1 MQYAAFAAIESAAHV
16 SSPEAIQAFASWV
29 DRHEKTPQKDQRP
42 VWTLWLGELFEAATR
57 ARAWE
62 GLDALLAAH
71 ADRLAGSHFF
81 DDGAIGAAV
90 ARVAAAEGRAAGFA
104 AARGILPRVLR
115 LPAAPG
121 ADSAPDSALS
131 GIIAAFARDCQDP
144 GLLRDVA
151 GLLTPEL
158 AAEAPQQATLLR
170 TLAQVDEARNP
181 QAVLARM
188 DPDIAL
194 WVRRLRDLP
203 EPAEAPRRRRTR
215 SG

>member
-1 MQYAAFAAIESAAHV
+1 
-16 SSPEAIQAFASWV
+16 
-29 DRHEKTPQKDQRP
+29 
-42 VWTLWLGELFEAATR
+42 
-57 ARAWE
+57 
-62 GLDALLAAH
+62 
-71 ADRLAGSHFF
+71 
-81 DDGAIGAAV
+81 
-90 ARVAAAEGRAAGFA
+90 
-104 AARGILPRVLR
+104 ARGILPRVLR